1 MSTSWVLKVA
11 AVWVCGVMVAQGQD
25 VHKWRYTTEKP
36 EDGWFRP
43 GFDVSAWKEG
53 ESALGTQGTPGMRI
67 RTVWNTSDIWLVR
80 SFDVTEAQL
89 KIPAILRIIHD
100 EDATVYINGVE
111 VLKTRGYITNYKD
124 IPLSPNARQ
133 AIKVGQNLLAV
144 HCLNTG
150 GGQGID
156 VDVVFDMDQIVYPE
170 ALAFT
175 ALVLGRDLKP
185 EESENI
191 GLLWDA
197 INLGDELLADWLRQ
211 DLGDMH
217 GVAIFKG
224 GAVMPNLE
232 RASKKALGDVAKLGG
247 TASMP
252 TAAPNL
258 ETMLNAYRQVCLV
271 RREARLTQAKAQMP
285 VLVYARHFV
294 MGASHYAYTEALSD
308 AQHERSFRP
317 GGQLCI
323 AEYQPGGLWRE
334 TVLLETKEGIIRD
347 VDVDFDAKRLLF
359 SWKKSDRGDD
369 YSLYEMPIGP
379 NGPDVSQIR
388 QLTEGLGIADY
399 EGCYLADGSIIFI
412 STRCQQI
419 VDCFYTEV
427 SNIYRCDPDGKNILR
442 LGFDQVHVNYPTITW
457 DNRILY
463 TRWEYNDRSQMYPQ
477 PLFQMMPDGTTQSAV
492 YGENSWFPTTII
504 HARAIPDTPNI
515 FAIATGHHSLQ
526 PGELIYIEPGKG
538 RQETE
543 GITIIAPVREP
554 PEKRPIIIDAY
565 GQENDLFAYPY
576 PIDATQLLVTYN
588 PIGWNWR
595 GGNRQQDRMKGFG
608 LYWMDIDG
616 NRELLTSRMALS
628 AGRVVPLKPRQ
639 RPPQRPSTVDYTKP
653 DGTFYVQDVYV
664 GEAMEGVPR
673 GTVKTLRVVELDYR
687 IVGIGNNGNSGPGGG
702 ADISTPVA
710 IGNGAWDPKILIGD
724 AKVHPDGSVFFTT
737 DARRP
742 VYFIL
747 LDEQGRMVQT
757 MRSWTT
763 LQPGENAS
771 CVGCHESKNSVP
783 VAAARS
789 TTQALAAGAQKLT
802 PIAGP
807 RRGFSFLKEIQPIL
821 DRNCVTC
828 HDGKEEKLPDF
839 RSTVVNDPHA
849 KRDWTQSYLTL
860 THARPDLRNPDR
872 RWRGDANHKTLNWVS
887 AASSPPIQK
896 PLSVGSN
903 TSAIFKR
910 LDDGHCETITP
921 EEIALLATWVDLAV
935 PFCGD
940 YLEANSWDEEE
951 MKKHEFYKVKRDR
964 ADAEDAE
971 TLKALG
977 AQ

>member
-1 MSTSWVLKVA
+1 
-11 AVWVCGVMVAQGQD
+11 
-25 VHKWRYTTEKP
+25 
-36 EDGWFRP
+36 
-43 GFDVSAWKEG
+43 
-53 ESALGTQGTPGMRI
+53 
-67 RTVWNTSDIWLVR
+67 
-80 SFDVTEAQL
+80 
-89 KIPAILRIIHD
+89 
-100 EDATVYINGVE
+100 
-111 VLKTRGYITNYKD
+111 
-124 IPLSPNARQ
+124 
-133 AIKVGQNLLAV
+133 
-144 HCLNTG
+144 
-150 GGQGID
+150 
-156 VDVVFDMDQIVYPE
+156 
-170 ALAFT
+170 
-175 ALVLGRDLKP
+175 
-185 EESENI
+185 
-191 GLLWDA
+191 
-197 INLGDELLADWLRQ
+197 
-211 DLGDMH
+211 
-217 GVAIFKG
+217 
-224 GAVMPNLE
+224 
-232 RASKKALGDVAKLGG
+232 
-247 TASMP
+247 
-252 TAAPNL
+252 
-258 ETMLNAYRQVCLV
+258 
-271 RREARLTQAKAQMP
+271 
-285 VLVYARHFV
+285 
-294 MGASHYAYTEALSD
+294 
-308 AQHERSFRP
+308 
-317 GGQLCI
+317 
-323 AEYQPGGLWRE
+323 
-334 TVLLETKEGIIRD
+334 
-347 VDVDFDAKRLLF
+347 
-359 SWKKSDRGDD
+359 
-369 YSLYEMPIGP
+369 
-379 NGPDVSQIR
+379 
-388 QLTEGLGIADY
+388 
-399 EGCYLADGSIIFI
+399 
-412 STRCQQI
+412 
-419 VDCFYTEV
+419 
-427 SNIYRCDPDGKNILR
+427 
-442 LGFDQVHVNYPTITW
+442 
-457 DNRILY
+457 
-463 TRWEYNDRSQMYPQ
+463 
-477 PLFQMMPDGTTQSAV
+477 
-492 YGENSWFPTTII
+492 
-504 HARAIPDTPNI
+504 
-515 FAIATGHHSLQ
+515 
-526 PGELIYIEPGKG
+526 
-538 RQETE
+538 
-543 GITIIAPVREP
+543 
-554 PEKRPIIIDAY
+554 
-565 GQENDLFAYPY
+565 
-576 PIDATQLLVTYN
+576 
-588 PIGWNWR
+588 
-595 GGNRQQDRMKGFG
+595 
-608 LYWMDIDG
+608 
-616 NRELLTSRMALS
+616 
-628 AGRVVPLKPRQ
+628 
-639 RPPQRPSTVDYTKP
+639 
-653 DGTFYVQDVYV
+653 
-664 GEAMEGVPR
+664 MEGVPR